1 MVKLGKEV
9 KMKTDIFI
17 HAIKK
22 RNNLQFLYGL
32 QEVNLE
38 PYYIAKNK
46 IGQKIIYGRVK
57 NSNQIRKFEYNKI
70 ANIRIVESF
79 RFSPRIPISAFAS

>member
-1 MVKLGKEV
+1 MVKLIRSS

-17 HAIKK
+17 QAIRK

-38 PYYIAKNK
+38 PYYISKNK
-46 IGQKIIYGRVK
+46 AGKKVIYGRLR
-57 NSNQIRKFEYNKI
+57 NSNEIRKFEYNKI
-70 ANIRIVESF
+70 ANIRIIESF
-79 RFSPRIPISAFAS
+79 RFSPRIPINSFAS

>member
-1 MVKLGKEV
+1 VVKLERSG

-17 HAIKK
+17 QAIRN

-38 PYYIAKNK
+38 PYYISKNTFGRK
-46 IGQKIIYGRVK
+46 VIYGRLRST
-57 NSNQIRKFEYNKI
+57 NEIRKFEYNRI
-70 ANIRIVESF
+70 ANIRILESF
-79 RFSPRIPISAFAS
+79 RFSPLIPINSFAV

>member
-1 MVKLGKEV
+1 MVKLRKEV

-38 PYYIAKNK
+38 PYYIARNR

-57 NSNQIRKFEYNKI
+57 NSNEIKKFEYNKI

-79 RFSPRIPISAFAS
+79 RFSPRIPISTFAS

>member
-38 PYYIAKNK
+38 PYYIARNK
-46 IGQKIIYGRVK
+46 IGQKVIYGRVK

-79 RFSPRIPISAFAS
+79 RFSPRIPISTFAS

>member
-1 MVKLGKEV
+1 MVKLIRSS

-17 HAIKK
+17 QAIRK

-38 PYYIAKNK
+38 PYYISKNIVGK
-46 IGQKIIYGRVK
+46 KVIYGRIR
-57 NSNQIRKFEYNKI
+57 NSNEIRKFEYNKI
-70 ANIRIVESF
+70 ANIRIIESF
-79 RFSPRIPISAFAS
+79 RFSPRIPIDSFAS